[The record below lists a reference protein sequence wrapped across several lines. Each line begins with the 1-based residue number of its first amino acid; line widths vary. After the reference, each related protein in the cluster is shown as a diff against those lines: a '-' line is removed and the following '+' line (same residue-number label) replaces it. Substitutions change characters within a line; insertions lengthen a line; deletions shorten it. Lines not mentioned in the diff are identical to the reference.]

1 MTGRKLK
8 YIILALSLVV
18 FLALAA
24 ICVHGI
30 LSTEDFDYRI
40 TFGATILRLIVFL
53 VFQFFYYSSMF
64 SGLGVDSAFMPLFV
78 LSSSLAELKILSLY
92 SQVTTLC
99 PYDPTLVSA
108 IIEFNYVFSGLS
120 LFCFSYFYQEREQ
133 SIANSFLLMSFL
145 FSAAVVYFLPKIQ
158 NINAIPSNLPFA
170 ILLACVYAVAGI
182 LALHHIVTDP
192 PGTYLI
198 RHFSALLFLAG
209 NIVTLYFNTRVA
221 TLAGTAYILV
231 SYVSVIII
239 SKVSDI
245 KY

>member
-8 YIILALSLVV
+8 FIILALSVIV
-18 FLALAA
+18 FLAITAV
-24 ICVHGI
+24 CVQGI
-30 LSTEDFDYRI
+30 LSTEDFDSRI
-40 TFGATILRLIVFL
+40 AFGATVLRLIIFL
-53 VFQFFYYSSMF
+53 VFQFFYYASMF

-78 LSSSLAELKILSLY
+78 LSSSLSELKILSLY
-92 SQVTTLC
+92 SQVTNLC
-99 PYDPTLVSA
+99 PYNPSIVSA
-108 IIEFNYVFSGLS
+108 IIEFSYIFSGLS

-133 SIANSFLLMSFL
+133 SAANAFLLLSFVI
-145 FSAAVVYFLPKIQ
+145 SALIVYFLPRIQ
-158 NINAIPSNLPFA
+158 IIDNISSNLAFS
-170 ILLACVYAVAGI
+170 ILLACIYAVAGI
-182 LALHHIVTDP
+182 LALHHVVTDP
-192 PGTYLI
+192 PGSYLV

-209 NIVTLYFNTRVA
+209 NIVNLYFNTRIS